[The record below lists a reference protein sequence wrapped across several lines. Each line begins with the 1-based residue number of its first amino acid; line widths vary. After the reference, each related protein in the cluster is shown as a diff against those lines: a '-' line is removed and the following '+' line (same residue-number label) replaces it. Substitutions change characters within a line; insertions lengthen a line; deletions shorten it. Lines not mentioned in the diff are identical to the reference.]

1 MIFIIGCGGFAK
13 EVLFLLEEV
22 KGSLKDFK
30 GFIDYKPK
38 KNRISCRGS
47 EFSVID
53 EADFLSG
60 NYKKNEI
67 ELYIGIGDPK
77 IIKTISEKFNDYKF
91 PNLIH
96 RNVIKD
102 ESVFLG
108 QGNIITAGCILTVDI
123 KIGSFNIFNLNT
135 TIGHDTMISNF
146 NVFNPGANVSG
157 SVVVG
162 SENLIGTN
170 STILQNLR
178 IGDNSILGAVAVL
191 SKDLGSNLIAV
202 GIPAKPIKE
211 KF

>member
-22 KGSLKDFK
+22 KGSLKDFR
-30 GFIDYKPK
+30 GFIDYNPE
-38 KNRISCRGS
+38 KNKIYCRGS
-47 EFSVID
+47 ELDVID
-53 EADFLSG
+53 EADFLNS
-60 NYKKNEI
+60 NYKKDEI

-77 IIKTISEKFNDYKF
+77 IIKNISDKFNDYKF

-102 ESVFLG
+102 ESIFLG
-108 QGNIITAGCILTVDI
+108 KGNIITAGCILTVDI

-135 TIGHDTMISNF
+135 TIGHDTVIGDS
-146 NVFNPGANVSG
+146 NVFNPGANISG
-157 SVVVG
+157 SVIVG

-170 STILQNLR
+170 STILQNLK
-178 IGDNSILGAVAVL
+178 IGDNSILGAGAVL
-191 SKDLGSNLIAV
+191 SKDLESNLIAV

-211 KF
+211 NF

>member
-108 QGNIITAGCILTVDI
+108 QVLCYELLVVYLQMQSLRLLPWQKDNLDLILI
-123 KIGSFNIFNLNT
+123 
-135 TIGHDTMISNF
+135 
-146 NVFNPGANVSG
+146 
-157 SVVVG
+157 
-162 SENLIGTN
+162 
-170 STILQNLR
+170 
-178 IGDNSILGAVAVL
+178 
-191 SKDLGSNLIAV
+191 
-202 GIPAKPIKE
+202 
-211 KF
+211 